1 MRRFLAPVAALVV
14 SVVAVGCLQQ
24 VEGTGRTQLLLTNAE
39 QENQLGA
46 EAYKDVL
53 QKEPRAN
60 DPEGQAMIERVGRR
74 LAAVAPDRGFQWEF
88 NLIESKDMN
97 AFCLPGG
104 KVAFYTGLLP
114 LCQNEAAVATVMGH
128 EIGHAIARHGG
139 ERMTQASIAQNAQ
152 GALSAW
158 LDSKQTSPA
167 VNSIAQMAFGAGAQV
182 GVLLPFSRKHES
194 EADELGL
201 QYLAAAGYDPEE
213 AVKFWQR
220 FAQATGGG
228 GKEGGIGAYLSTHP
242 QSGDRAKAL
251 QKELAKA
258 KQLYAQAKEK
268 HGIGALVPAKYRK

>member
-1 MRRFLAPVAALVV
+1 MRRRFLAPIAALIL

-24 VEGTGRTQLLLTNAE
+24 VEGTGRTQLLLTDPA
-39 QENQLGA
+39 QENQMGL

-53 QKEPRAN
+53 AKEPRAN
-60 DPEGQAMIERVGRR
+60 DPEGQAMIERVGKR

-88 NLIESKDMN
+88 NLLESKDMN

-139 ERMTQASIAQNAQ
+139 ERMTQASIAQGAET
-152 GALSAW
+152 ALSGY
-158 LDSKQTSPA
+158 LQSKQYSPA
-167 VNSIAQMAFGAGAQV
+167 MNSIAMAAFGAGAQV
-182 GVLLPFSRKHES
+182 GVLLPFSRKQES
-194 EADELGL
+194 EADDLGL
-201 QYLAAAGYDPEE
+201 QYMAQAGYDPEE

-220 FAQATGGG
+220 FAQATGGA
-228 GKEGGIGAYLSTHP
+228 GKDGGIGAYLSTHP

-251 QKELAKA
+251 QQELPKA
-258 KQLYAQAKEK
+258 KQL
-268 HGIGALVPAKYRK
+268 